1 MIPLKDSHPAGIF
14 PFWTI
19 VIIAFN
25 IYVFF
30 LEVTGTDPDLFI
42 LEYALVPSQV
52 DFGNWLT
59 LAPFITSQ
67 HLHGGILHIASN
79 MLFLWV
85 FGDNVEAKLGPIFF
99 PIFYTVAGVIGG
111 LTQYILAPYSE
122 IPMLGASG
130 AVAGVLGAYFAMFP
144 HHAIKTLVPV
154 MGFVSVVT
162 IPASVM
168 LVYWFITQLFAGVGS
183 VAIGVG
189 QLGGIAYLAHVGGF
203 VTGWL
208 IGSSYKRHPELSSNG

>member
-19 VIIAFN
+19 AIIALN
-25 IYVFF
+25 IYAFF
-30 LEVTGTDPDLFI
+30 LEITAANPDLFI
-42 LEYALVPSQV
+42 FQYALVPSGV
-52 DFGNWLT
+52 DFGNWST
-59 LAPFITSQ
+59 LIPFVTSQ
-67 HLHGGILHIASN
+67 YLHGGILHIASN

-85 FGDNVEAKLGPIFF
+85 FGDNVESKLGPIFF
-99 PIFYTVAGVIGG
+99 PIFYTVAGVVGG
-111 LTQYILAPYSE
+111 LAQYILAPYSD

-144 HHAIKTLVPV
+144 HHTIKTLVPV

-183 VAIGVG
+183 IAVGAG
-189 QLGGIAYLAHVGGF
+189 QLGGVAYLAHVGGF

-208 IGSSYKRHPELSSNG
+208 IGSSYKRNPQLSSG

>member
-19 VIIAFN
+19 AIIALN
-25 IYVFF
+25 ILVFF
-30 LEVTGTDPDLFI
+30 TQLSAPDLEAFI
-42 LEYALVPSQV
+42 YQYALIPSTI
-52 DFGNWLT
+52 DFGNWSSLI
-59 LAPFITSQ
+59 PFVTSQ
-67 HLHGGILHIASN
+67 YLHGGILHIASN

-85 FGDNVEAKLGPIFF
+85 FGDNVEGKLGSIFF
-99 PIFYTVAGVIGG
+99 PIFYTLTGIVGG
-111 LTQYILAPYSE
+111 LAQYMLAPYSD

-144 HHAIKTLVPV
+144 HHTIKTLVPV
-154 MGFVSVVT
+154 FGFVSVVN

-168 LVYWFITQLFAGVGS
+168 LVYWFITQLFSGVGS
-183 VAIGVG
+183 VAAGAG
-189 QLGGIAYLAHVGGF
+189 ELGGVAYLAHIGGF

-208 IGSSYKRHPELSSNG
+208 IGSSFKRNPELSAS